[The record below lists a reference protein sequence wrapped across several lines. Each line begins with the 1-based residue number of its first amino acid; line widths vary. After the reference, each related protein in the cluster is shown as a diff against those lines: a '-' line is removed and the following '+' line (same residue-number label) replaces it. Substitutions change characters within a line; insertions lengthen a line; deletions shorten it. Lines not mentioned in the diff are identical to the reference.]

1 MVANFGLSATSAAAR
16 PAALGAR
23 RPPLVR
29 CCKAQFIAAQ
39 KISPKLEVFPN
50 NSSLL
55 QLKNALSFVPPHLRT
70 QLHLEFGVRKGES
83 LRYLAKLTGAATRW
97 DGFDSFQGL
106 PATADGHKLAWG
118 KGRYTTHGQLPE
130 VPPHVSLHAGWFN
143 ETLPP
148 FLDAQL
154 AAGRGAVGFANLDAD
169 LYVSTIIVFE
179 ALFSRCMHRRGTVF
193 SFDELFGT
201 REILNHEWALN
212 EATKSRGITFKF
224 VSFARTPR
232 SRFAR
237 AAVQI
242 EECGAGCPRCDAV

>member
-1 MVANFGLSATSAAAR
+1 MRISWRLLVGEIAR
-16 PAALGAR
+16 L
-23 RPPLVR
+23 
-29 CCKAQFIAAQ
+29 
-39 KISPKLEVFPN
+39 
-50 NSSLL
+50 
-55 QLKNALSFVPPHLRT
+55 
-70 QLHLEFGVRKGES
+70 
-83 LRYLAKLTGAATRW
+83 
-97 DGFDSFQGL
+97 FDL
-106 PATADGHKLAWG
+106 
-118 KGRYTTHGQLPE
+118 
-130 VPPHVSLHAGWFN
+130 
-143 ETLPP
+143 
-148 FLDAQL
+148 
-154 AAGRGAVGFANLDAD
+154 ANLDAD

-201 REILNHEWALN
+201 REILNHEWRALN

>member
-1 MVANFGLSATSAAAR
+1 MS
-16 PAALGAR
+16 LGAASS
-23 RPPLVR
+23 LVFG

-39 KISPKLEVFPN
+39 KIDPKLEVPN

-118 KGRYTTHGQLPE
+118 KGRYTTHGQLPGAAARLAARG
-130 VPPHVSLHAGWFN
+130 PAQRDLPVSRRA
-143 ETLPP
+143 
-148 FLDAQL
+148 L
-154 AAGRGAVGFANLDAD
+154 AAGRVAVGFANLDAD

-179 ALFSRCMHRRGTVF
+179 AIFSRCTHRRGTVF
-193 SFDELFGT
+193 CSM
-201 REILNHEWALN
+201 
-212 EATKSRGITFKF
+212 S
-224 VSFARTPR
+224 S
-232 SRFAR
+232 SAR
-237 AAVQI
+237 AKF
-242 EECGAGCPRCDAV
+242 

>member
-1 MVANFGLSATSAAAR
+1 MALAAATS
-16 PAALGAR
+16 
-23 RPPLVR
+23 LVHA

-39 KISPKLEVFPN
+39 NIDPKLEVFPN

-83 LRYLAKLTGAATRW
+83 LRYLAKLTGAETRW

-118 KGRYTTHGQLPE
+118 KGRYTTHGQLPD

-201 REILNHEWALN
+201 REILNHEWRALN
-212 EATKSRGITFKF
+212 EATSKRGITFKF